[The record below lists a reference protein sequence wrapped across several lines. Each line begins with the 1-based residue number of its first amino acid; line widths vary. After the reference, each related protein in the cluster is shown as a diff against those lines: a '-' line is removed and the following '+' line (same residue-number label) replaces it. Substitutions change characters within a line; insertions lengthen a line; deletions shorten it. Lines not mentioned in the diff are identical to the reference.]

1 MLAMALAH
9 RGARRG
15 QVGGWRSG
23 PARQPP
29 GLCTI
34 LAALALILVMVG
46 ASTLGVERAAA
57 AIHNTRGG
65 RILGYNAVARAWGD
79 GGSDRFAQTTRG
91 FEARVNGFAVSLFP
105 KNGTG
110 GFVQAD
116 IADPRKDLTRTPTT
130 HMLYARIART
140 IGTSLGDEILRPPE
154 EKITVTISA
163 PNGDGTENGR
173 KVPSADASRAARF
186 APFQCHVWSLSRSS
200 VRDRVDC
207 DACELGTSDDDTPVT
222 RCAAAC
228 DNTEGRRK
236 FIAQRHWV
244 RSVAL
249 VVEDGDEEEVLEDG
263 DVVSNEPND
272 ESAGG
277 SSPTNNNNNN
287 NLALP
292 LQNPTVARCAFSYHS
307 DVVSREE
314 WRGASDVRSFCASL
328 EGKTPPGNTDIALN
342 VRSSIDPFVVAGEMT
357 KCGYDFGSS
366 AGENASSAIFL
377 LALAFL
383 CVIAA
388 AYWGRAKGACG
399 VVIQRDDDELAWR
412 ENRSSHGSGVAA
424 VNRSFSQDTNAGARA
439 QRTTPARAYYVT
451 DDSVGT
457 HDVYAEEV
465 QRRETRRG
473 SDRSRRDRRSGRERN
488 SGSASPAA
496 VIVELAEV
504 RRGGGGGGGGRP
516 NRSYLPYV

>member
-1 MLAMALAH
+1 
-9 RGARRG
+9 
-15 QVGGWRSG
+15 
-23 PARQPP
+23 
-29 GLCTI
+29 
-34 LAALALILVMVG
+34 
-46 ASTLGVERAAA
+46 
-57 AIHNTRGG
+57 
-65 RILGYNAVARAWGD
+65 
-79 GGSDRFAQTTRG
+79 
-91 FEARVNGFAVSLFP
+91 
-105 KNGTG
+105 
-110 GFVQAD
+110 
-116 IADPRKDLTRTPTT
+116 
-130 HMLYARIART
+130 
-140 IGTSLGDEILRPPE
+140 
-154 EKITVTISA
+154 
-163 PNGDGTENGR
+163 
-173 KVPSADASRAARF
+173 
-186 APFQCHVWSLSRSS
+186 
-200 VRDRVDC
+200 
-207 DACELGTSDDDTPVT
+207 LGTSDDDTPVT

-277 SSPTNNNNNN
+277 SSPTNNNN

>member
-1 MLAMALAH
+1 
-9 RGARRG
+9 
-15 QVGGWRSG
+15 
-23 PARQPP
+23 
-29 GLCTI
+29 
-34 LAALALILVMVG
+34 
-46 ASTLGVERAAA
+46 
-57 AIHNTRGG
+57 
-65 RILGYNAVARAWGD
+65 
-79 GGSDRFAQTTRG
+79 
-91 FEARVNGFAVSLFP
+91 
-105 KNGTG
+105 
-110 GFVQAD
+110 
-116 IADPRKDLTRTPTT
+116 
-130 HMLYARIART
+130 
-140 IGTSLGDEILRPPE
+140 
-154 EKITVTISA
+154 
-163 PNGDGTENGR
+163 
-173 KVPSADASRAARF
+173 
-186 APFQCHVWSLSRSS
+186 
-200 VRDRVDC
+200 
-207 DACELGTSDDDTPVT
+207 LGTSDDDTPVT

-465 QRRETRRG
+465 RRRETRRG

-504 RRGGGGGGGGRP
+504 RRGGGGGGGRP